1 MADLERTAVR
11 VSDGMRYTLSKVS
24 TLAIGIAAITALVG
38 IATFATGMWVFDSS
52 TGWIVVGG
60 AICFAPTVAALL
72 AWHYIYSTFKLA
84 PQLLDNV
91 SKVLRESGSP
101 ANALINYDT
110 GERLTETSRSFKSL
124 SLDLASRS
132 KELPALYLGVRA
144 IVRVPV
150 LIAIAL
156 IGTLGVG
163 FLGMILL
170 LAGAIG

>member
-1 MADLERTAVR
+1 
-11 VSDGMRYTLSKVS
+11 MRYTLSKIS
-24 TLAIGIAAITALVG
+24 ALAIGIAAVTALVG
-38 IATFATGMWVFDSS
+38 IATFATGWWVFDGS
-52 TGWIVVGG
+52 TGWIIVGG
-60 AICFAPTVAALL
+60 AICFAPTAAALI
-72 AWHYIYSTFKLA
+72 AWWFIYRTFKLA

-91 SKVLRESGSP
+91 TKVLQERSS
-101 ANALINYDT
+101 ASNTLINYDT
-110 GERLTETSRSFKSL
+110 GERLTTTAKSFGSL
-124 SLDLASRS
+124 SLDLKARS

-144 IVRVPV
+144 LVSVPG

>member
-1 MADLERTAVR
+1 MADLERVAVR

-24 TLAIGIAAITALVG
+24 ALAIGISAITALIG
-38 IATFATGMWVFDSS
+38 IATFATGWWVFDGS
-52 TGWIVVGG
+52 TGWIIVGG
-60 AICFAPTVAALL
+60 AICFAPTIAALL
-72 AWHYIYSTFKLA
+72 AWRLIYSTFKMA

-91 SKVLRESGSP
+91 TKVLQERNSS

-110 GERLTETSRSFKSL
+110 GERLTTTSRSFKTL
-124 SLDLASRS
+124 SLDLAARR

-144 IVRVPV
+144 LVRVPA

-170 LAGAIG
+170 LAGAI